1 MGNLRNVL
9 LAPLQI
15 ALNLLRILETGCH
28 SRPGFPQTSLSS
40 RAQLLNF
47 ALLGVELAGSV
58 NLSVSISQFAVRLL
72 ETAETPG

>member
-15 ALNLLRILETGCH
+15 ALDFLRILETGCH
-28 SRPGFPQTSLSS
+28 SRTGFSQTSLSS
-40 RAQLLNF
+40 CAQLLNL

-58 NLSVSISQFAVRLL
+58 ILSVSTSQFAVRLR